1 MRLPVNECMAGF
13 GTRKTQNK
21 KRRFSPPQFGT
32 AADTPEVAENIARL
46 AEGYFDILGV
56 SEVGDV
62 VQQHRKGGCE

>member
-1 MRLPVNECMAGF
+1 MLTF
-13 GTRKTQNK
+13 GTCDMQNK
-21 KRRFSPPQFGT
+21 RRGLSPPQFGT
-32 AADTPEVAENIARL
+32 AADTPKVAENIARL